1 MNLLSGSS
9 MAVLAPFWD
18 PATKEGSLSK
28 HPLSAEIRRRSWRF
42 IIGVVKVAREKQ
54 VVDAAT
60 PAVPLILLLL
70 LRRLIRTGDLLLG
83 LGSSCYELFVVYITE
98 VIAAKVV
105 RVHGGEF
112 DG

>member
-1 MNLLSGSS
+1 MNLSGSTV
-9 MAVLAPFWD
+9 AVLAPFWD
-18 PATKEGSLSK
+18 SATKEGSLSK
-28 HPLSAEIRRRSWRF
+28 HPLSAEIRRRSWKF
-42 IIGVVKVAREKQ
+42 IIGVVKVPREKQ
-54 VVDAAT
+54 VVDTVT
-60 PAVPLILLLL
+60 PAAPLILR

-105 RVHGGEF
+105 GVHGGGF